1 MRCPLRGSGWRVSS
15 TCLILSKPWLL
26 CRLLYRLLSIL
37 IGRLLTVRWLAILRL
52 AVDIWLLLERRRTRH
67 GTAPRHPTRTVLP
80 TIIQSGSRLLE
91 LEEGL
96 MRFDEFLA
104 S

>member
-15 TCLILSKPWLL
+15 TCLILSKRWLL
-26 CRLLYRLLSIL
+26 CRLLCIL
-37 IGRLLTVRWLAILRL
+37 IRRLLTVRWLAILRL

-67 GTAPRHPTRTVLP
+67 GTAPRHATRTVLP
-80 TIIQSGSRLLE
+80 VNIQSGRRLLE
-91 LEEGL
+91 LEERL

-104 S
+104 G